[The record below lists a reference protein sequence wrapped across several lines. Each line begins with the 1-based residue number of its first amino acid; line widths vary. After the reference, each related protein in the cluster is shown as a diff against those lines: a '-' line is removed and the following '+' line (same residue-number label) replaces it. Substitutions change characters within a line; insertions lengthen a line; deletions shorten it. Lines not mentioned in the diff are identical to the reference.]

1 MRYLRSFHD
10 DDDCISLDDD
20 CVDKSSMLWEMT
32 RSLDT
37 FELSSSSRDTPNVD
51 NASAGAASIDTHG
64 GTATPTSSL
73 VSGSGTSEHGG
84 SSNAGTMDNNQIRL
98 VPFDEV
104 PLLPGEKPPLKNAQD
119 VSYLCPFHDPIRG
132 TIYVTNYKLY
142 FKSVDPA
149 FVLDVPLGVI
159 SRIEKIGYHSSK
171 QENSYGIE
179 VVCKDM
185 RSLKFA
191 HKQEGHSRRDIF
203 TKMTQYAFPL
213 SNNLDFFAF
222 EYKED
227 FQENGWAVYDAE
239 AELKRQGLP
248 TETWRICNKNAGYR
262 LCDTYPEIFGVPAL
276 ADDPMLEVVAGFR
289 SRGRLPVLSWI
300 HPETHATITRCAQ
313 PLVGVTGKRCT
324 EDEKYLSYIMEAN
337 THSSKLYIMDAR
349 PLVNAVANKAMGG
362 GYENEEVYKK
372 NAEVMFLDIHNIHVM
387 RESLRKL
394 SEVCFPNIEDNH
406 WLSNVEN
413 THWLDHI
420 CCILSG
426 AIKIVHKVEG
436 SRSSVLVH
444 CSDGWDRTSQL
455 TSLAMLLLDPYYRT
469 LKGFQVLIEKEWCSF
484 GHMFETRYGHGVD
497 NYSDSYRSPV
507 FVQFIDCTWQVM
519 NQFHNAFEFNENFL
533 VTILDHLYSNL
544 FGTFLYNSEK
554 IRLEKNAKARTES
567 LWSMVNSNAD
577 LYLNPLYT
585 RYPQQSV
592 LFPVPSQR
600 RIRLWKTYYCR
611 WNPRMRSQQLLVTR
625 GIELLGLRRTL
636 QKTVDEA
643 RREVAI
649 NQARKKDKESTSTCG
664 VTRSGGGGADGASS
678 SGGSSPG
685 GQSSTTH
692 QPVMV

>member
-1 MRYLRSFHD
+1 MGDERDSQDSGL
-10 DDDCISLDDD
+10 
-20 CVDKSSMLWEMT
+20 DKSSMLYEVT
-32 RSLDT
+32 KSLDT
-37 FELSSSSRDTPNVD
+37 LLELSSSSRETFNL
-51 NASAGAASIDTHG
+51 NASAAASSTDHG
-64 GTATPTSSL
+64 GSVTPTSSL
-73 VSGSGTSEHGG
+73 VSGSASDQG
-84 SSNAGTMDNNQIRL
+84 SSNANTMDSNARKSLNFEDI
-98 VPFDEV
+98 

-132 TIYVTNYKLY
+132 TLYVTNYKLY
-142 FKSVDPA
+142 FKSVDPIY
-149 FVLDVPLGVI
+149 VLDVPLGVI

-171 QENSYGIE
+171 QENAYGIE

-213 SNNLDFFAF
+213 TNNLEFFAF
-222 EYKED
+222 DYSEK
-227 FQENGWAVYDAE
+227 FPENGWSVYDAE

-248 TETWRICNKNAGYR
+248 TESWRICNKNSGYK

-313 PLVGVTGKRCT
+313 PLVGMVGKRCT

-362 GYENEEVYKK
+362 GYESEDVYKK
-372 NAEVMFLDIHNIHVM
+372 NAEITFLDIHNIHVM

-394 SEVCFPNIEDNH
+394 SEACFPNIEDNH
-406 WLSNVEN
+406 WLSNVES

-420 CCILSG
+420 GCVLAG
-426 AIKIVHKVEG
+426 AVKIAYKVEG

-469 LKGFQVLIEKEWCSF
+469 VKGYQVLIEKEWCSF
-484 GHMFETRYGHGVD
+484 GHMFGTRYGHGVD
-497 NYSDSYRSPV
+497 HYSDSDRSPV
-507 FVQFIDCTWQVM
+507 FVQFVDCTWQVM
-519 NQFHNAFEFNENFL
+519 KQFQNAFEFNENFL
-533 VTILDHLYSNL
+533 VTILDHLYSCL

-554 IRLEKNAKARTES
+554 IRGEKNLKEKTQS
-567 LWSMVNSNAD
+567 LWSMINSNID
-577 LYLNPLYT
+577 QFVNPMYT

-592 LFPVPSQR
+592 LFPVASLR

-611 WNPRMRSQQLLVTR
+611 WNPRMRSQQPLITR
-625 GIELLGLRRTL
+625 GVELLQLRRLL
-636 QKTVDEA
+636 QKQVDECL
-643 RREVAI
+643 REVAAY
-649 NQARKKDKESTSTCG
+649 QARKKDKESTSTCG
-664 VTRSGGGGADGASS
+664 VTRSGGGNPDPGSS

-685 GQSSTTH
+685 GQSTH